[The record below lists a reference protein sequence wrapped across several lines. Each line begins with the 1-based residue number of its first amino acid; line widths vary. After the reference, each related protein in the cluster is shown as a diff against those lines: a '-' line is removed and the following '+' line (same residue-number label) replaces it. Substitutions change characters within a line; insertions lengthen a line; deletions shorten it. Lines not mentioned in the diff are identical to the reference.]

1 MRKKR
6 FTVQT
11 IARCGLLTAMML
23 VLGFIESLMPVA
35 AGVPGIKLGLS
46 NGVLL
51 FALYMMDAPTAF
63 LLMLLK
69 VLLSGLLF
77 GGVSA
82 MMYAMAGG
90 VCSMLGMILLKKL
103 RFHIVTVSMAGAVLH
118 NLGQV
123 LLAMIILETD
133 QLIYYMAVLL
143 LVGEGEDQAM
153 LEEKAA
159 DLGLSGR
166 VIFYGVTD
174 QPEELYCA
182 MDVVAFASRFEGLG
196 IVALE
201 AQAAGLPV
209 LCSEHIPEEALVSPN
224 AQALPLGAGA
234 DTWGRTLLAMPSDK
248 NCGREALY
256 EKGFDIAEVARR
268 VLDRYLEETP

>member
-11 IARCGLLTAMML
+11 VAQCGLLTAMTL
-23 VLGFIESLMPVA
+23 VLGFIESLLPVA

-69 VLLSGLLF
+69 VVLSGLLF

-82 MMYAMAGG
+82 MMYALAGG
-90 VCSMLGMILLKKL
+90 ICSMLGMILLKKL
-103 RFHIVTVSMAGAVLH
+103 RFSLITVSMAGAVLH

-123 LLAMIILETD
+123 LLAMIILKTD

-143 LVGEGEDQAM
+143 LVGLACGAVTGVAA
-153 LEEKAA
+153 KATI
-159 DLGLSGR
+159 GHMKK
-166 VIFYGVTD
+166 IKK
-174 QPEELYCA
+174 Q
-182 MDVVAFASRFEGLG
+182 
-196 IVALE
+196 
-201 AQAAGLPV
+201 
-209 LCSEHIPEEALVSPN
+209 
-224 AQALPLGAGA
+224 
-234 DTWGRTLLAMPSDK
+234 
-248 NCGREALY
+248 
-256 EKGFDIAEVARR
+256 
-268 VLDRYLEETP
+268 

>member
-11 IARCGLLTAMML
+11 VAQCGLLTAMML
-23 VLGFIESLMPVA
+23 VLGFIESLLPVA

-63 LLMLLK
+63 ILMLLK
-69 VLLSGLLF
+69 VILSGLLF

-82 MMYAMAGG
+82 MMYALAGG

-103 RFHIVTVSMAGAVLH
+103 KFNLITVSMAGAVLH

-123 LLAMIILETD
+123 ALAMIILETN

-143 LVGEGEDQAM
+143 LVGLACGAVTGVAA
-153 LEEKAA
+153 KATIGHMKK
-159 DLGLSGR
+159 LK
-166 VIFYGVTD
+166 
-174 QPEELYCA
+174 
-182 MDVVAFASRFEGLG
+182 M
-196 IVALE
+196 
-201 AQAAGLPV
+201 
-209 LCSEHIPEEALVSPN
+209 
-224 AQALPLGAGA
+224 
-234 DTWGRTLLAMPSDK
+234 
-248 NCGREALY
+248 
-256 EKGFDIAEVARR
+256 
-268 VLDRYLEETP
+268 

>member
-11 IARCGLLTAMML
+11 IAQCGLLTAMML
-23 VLGFIESLMPVA
+23 VLGFIESLLPVA

-63 LLMLLK
+63 ILMLLK
-69 VLLSGLLF
+69 VILSGLLF

-90 VCSMLGMILLKKL
+90 ICSMLGMILLKKL
-103 RFHIVTVSMAGAVLH
+103 KFNLITVSMVGAVLH

-143 LVGEGEDQAM
+143 LVGLACGAVTGVAA
-153 LEEKAA
+153 KATIGHMKK
-159 DLGLSGR
+159 LKR
-166 VIFYGVTD
+166 
-174 QPEELYCA
+174 
-182 MDVVAFASRFEGLG
+182 
-196 IVALE
+196 
-201 AQAAGLPV
+201 
-209 LCSEHIPEEALVSPN
+209 
-224 AQALPLGAGA
+224 
-234 DTWGRTLLAMPSDK
+234 
-248 NCGREALY
+248 
-256 EKGFDIAEVARR
+256 
-268 VLDRYLEETP
+268 

>member
-11 IARCGLLTAMML
+11 VAQCGLLTAMML

-51 FALYMMDAPTAF
+51 FALYMIDAPTAF

-103 RFHIVTVSMAGAVLH
+103 RFHMVTVSMAGAVLH

-143 LVGEGEDQAM
+143 LVGLACGAVTGVAA
-153 LEEKAA
+153 KATIGHMKK
-159 DLGLSGR
+159 LKGR
-166 VIFYGVTD
+166 
-174 QPEELYCA
+174 
-182 MDVVAFASRFEGLG
+182 
-196 IVALE
+196 
-201 AQAAGLPV
+201 
-209 LCSEHIPEEALVSPN
+209 
-224 AQALPLGAGA
+224 
-234 DTWGRTLLAMPSDK
+234 
-248 NCGREALY
+248 
-256 EKGFDIAEVARR
+256 
-268 VLDRYLEETP
+268 

>member
-11 IARCGLLTAMML
+11 IAQCGLLTAIML

-35 AGVPGIKLGLS
+35 AGMPGIKLGLS

-63 LLMLLK
+63 ILMLLK
-69 VLLSGLLF
+69 VILSGLLF

-90 VCSMLGMILLKKL
+90 ICSMLGMILLKKL
-103 RFHIVTVSMAGAVLH
+103 KFNLITVSMVGAVLH

-143 LVGEGEDQAM
+143 LVGLACGAVTGVAA
-153 LEEKAA
+153 KATIGHMKK
-159 DLGLSGR
+159 LKR
-166 VIFYGVTD
+166 
-174 QPEELYCA
+174 
-182 MDVVAFASRFEGLG
+182 
-196 IVALE
+196 
-201 AQAAGLPV
+201 
-209 LCSEHIPEEALVSPN
+209 
-224 AQALPLGAGA
+224 
-234 DTWGRTLLAMPSDK
+234 
-248 NCGREALY
+248 
-256 EKGFDIAEVARR
+256 
-268 VLDRYLEETP
+268 

>member
-11 IARCGLLTAMML
+11 VAQCGLLTAMML

-82 MMYAMAGG
+82 MMYAMTGG

-103 RFHIVTVSMAGAVLH
+103 RFHMVTVSMAGAVLH

-143 LVGEGEDQAM
+143 LVGLACGAVTGVAA
-153 LEEKAA
+153 KATIGHMKK
-159 DLGLSGR
+159 LKGR
-166 VIFYGVTD
+166 
-174 QPEELYCA
+174 
-182 MDVVAFASRFEGLG
+182 
-196 IVALE
+196 
-201 AQAAGLPV
+201 
-209 LCSEHIPEEALVSPN
+209 
-224 AQALPLGAGA
+224 
-234 DTWGRTLLAMPSDK
+234 
-248 NCGREALY
+248 
-256 EKGFDIAEVARR
+256 
-268 VLDRYLEETP
+268 